1 MIEHPFNYTASPAVL
16 APIEY
21 TMTVKTYEDIKGHI
35 HAMRTKED
43 VLAEGRYEFTE
54 LKD

>member
-1 MIEHPFNYTASPAVL
+1 
-16 APIEY
+16 
-21 TMTVKTYEDIKGHI
+21 MTVDNYEAIKGHV

>member
-1 MIEHPFNYTASPAVL
+1 MRSRVCASPSMVL
-16 APIEY
+16 TKLEPP
-21 TMTVKTYEDIKGHI
+21 TPNV

-43 VLAEGRYEFTE
+43 VLKEGRYEFTE